1 MGWFDG
7 NPANMYATGPAAV
20 YPDLVALGGG
30 ADRVAELSQQYLR
43 DGDAVRAMHMADIA
57 LAAEP
62 AHVPALQARLAA
74 LQQLLTD
81 SANSNEAGWLRHGI
95 NQTRAAL
102 GQP

>member
-1 MGWFDG
+1 
-7 NPANMYATGPAAV
+7 
-20 YPDLVALGGG
+20 
-30 ADRVAELSQQYLR
+30 
-43 DGDAVRAMHMADIA
+43 MHMADIA